1 MLTIRLIV
9 VMYKIPYCVCLIANY
24 MSSKVK
30 KKIFYLHYTHVHV
43 SVSTQEQTQVLSAV
57 MMLCAATDGL
67 FDHMGLRG
75 SYVGPDV
82 ALLWP
87 DWDGGERRA
96 PRLEVFRR
104 GVAHELQVL
113 HSSGQFLLRA

>member
-1 MLTIRLIV
+1 MLTIWLIV
-9 VMYKIPYCVCLIANY
+9 VTYKIPIYVCLQRL
-24 MSSKVK
+24 
-30 KKIFYLHYTHVHV
+30 KKIFYLHYTHV
-43 SVSTQEQTQVLSAV
+43 QQTQVLSAV

-67 FDHMGLRG
+67 FDRMGLCG

-96 PRLEVFRR
+96 TRFEVFRR

-113 HSSGQFLLRA
+113 HSSGQFLFRA